1 MGTNIVN
8 IKNVFFR
15 FFVYFQFCRYYL
27 SLSSLVQYQGLVFP
41 ENHFSR
47 YSNRFSTNQFV
58 IFVCEGHLPRETNVN
73 CSVSKIFIIIL
84 LTLTTCFLLNCSSR
98 REEPSNVYDRFSSAV
113 LRCISL
119 NPITKS
125 WTYILTNVT
134 FEALLNK
141 GLPNDGVHIFE
152 RFSGLNSK
160 SLVQLLYSMATVANF
175 PIIIIHLTCFLC

>member
-1 MGTNIVN
+1 MLTAA
-8 IKNVFFR
+8 
-15 FFVYFQFCRYYL
+15 
-27 SLSSLVQYQGLVFP
+27 FP
-41 ENHFSR
+41 
-47 YSNRFSTNQFV
+47 
-58 IFVCEGHLPRETNVN
+58 
-73 CSVSKIFIIIL
+73 KIFIIIL
-84 LTLTTCFLLNCSSR
+84 LTFTTCFLLNCSSR

-152 RFSGLNSK
+152 SFSGLNSK
-160 SLVQLLYSMATVANF
+160 SLVQLLYSMAAVANF

>member
-1 MGTNIVN
+1 MS
-8 IKNVFFR
+8 FFG
-15 FFVYFQFCRYYL
+15 FSFTFSFVDII
-27 SLSSLVQYQGLVFP
+27 SLYLVQ
-41 ENHFSR
+41 
-47 YSNRFSTNQFV
+47 FSTRVQFFLKIIFLDIQIVFLQINLSYLYVKV
-58 IFVCEGHLPRETNVN
+58 IYLEKPMLTAAFP
-73 CSVSKIFIIIL
+73 KFFIIIL

-160 SLVQLLYSMATVANF
+160 SLVQLLYSMAAVANF